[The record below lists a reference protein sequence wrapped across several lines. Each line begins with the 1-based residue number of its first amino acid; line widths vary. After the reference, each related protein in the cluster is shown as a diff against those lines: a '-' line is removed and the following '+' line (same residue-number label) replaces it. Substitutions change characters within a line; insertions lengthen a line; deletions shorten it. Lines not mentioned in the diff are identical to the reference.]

1 MPPLPTNDTRLIAAL
16 EHYLRAADT
25 SPQSPPDI
33 EQWLADYPDLADQLR
48 PLLQTEALVQQMAG
62 PPYGQLTIDPTLAGL
77 PDQASAELTVEY
89 RPATAPHSDT
99 AQASAARTVSQL
111 PLPARFG
118 DYLLESVIGYG
129 GMGVVYRGRQVQL
142 DRPVAVKMIRSG
154 CLATEEEVQRFY
166 SEARSAARLDHPNI
180 VTVHQC
186 GQWEGHHYF
195 SMDYIP
201 GTDLAH
207 LLQDGPL
214 SPRRAATYVRD
225 VARAIDFAH
234 RRGVLHRDLKPA
246 NVLIDEQDHVV
257 ITDFGL
263 AKLEGHESGLTATG
277 AALGTPSYM
286 SPEQARGGS
295 HEQGPATD
303 IYSLGAILFALLTG
317 RPPFQCESIVQTLI
331 QVLHK
336 PAPRLRDLAPGLS
349 IDLDTIV
356 AKCLS
361 KAPQKRY
368 ASAGEL
374 ADELDRYLAGFP
386 IHARPQPAY
395 VRAWHWCQSIPVV
408 AALSGYRVADPT
420 PQHRAAQWVL
430 LSAAVI
436 LPLLLGVTLWG
447 RWWWVD
453 SHLPG
458 SITIAGGQ
466 AGGAYHELAQQL
478 SQRLVQA
485 TGVPSRPFDTV
496 GSDQNA
502 QFVVGKRATFGLV
515 QATSMRSR
523 QIAILA
529 PLYYESLHILVRR
542 DWSGDDIRQLAGQR
556 LWIGPPQ
563 SGTRQAARLVLAA
576 LQLTEEQF
584 QLSDLELS
592 SAVGNTEI
600 DAAMLVIRPGNP
612 LIEQWL
618 SQGDMRLLEL
628 PNADDIA
635 LVEPSLRAFRL
646 QSSLYPSQADQA
658 PIMTLGTA
666 VFLIART
673 DAPTR
678 LVEACLETL
687 YDARWN
693 PPLDIM
699 PPQRPGQWPGMRWHP
714 AAEVYF
720 ESRLGQ

>member
-1 MPPLPTNDTRLIAAL
+1 MPPLPTDDRRLIAAL
-16 EHYLRAADT
+16 ESYLQAADAA
-25 SPQSPPDI
+25 PQSPPDI
-33 EQWLADYPDLADQLR
+33 EQWLAKHPDLATQLR
-48 PLLQTEALVQQMAG
+48 PLLLTEAIIQQMAG
-62 PPYGQLTIDPTLAGL
+62 PPYGQLASDPTLVGL
-77 PDQASAELTVEY
+77 PSQASDEMTVEY
-89 RPATAPHSDT
+89 LPSAEPNSD
-99 AQASAARTVSQL
+99 AARAGAARTISQL

-207 LLQDGPL
+207 VLQDGPL
-214 SPRRAATYVRD
+214 TPRRSATYVRD

-246 NVLIDEQDHVV
+246 NVLIDEHDDVV

-295 HEQGPATD
+295 QEQGPATD

-317 RPPFQCESIVQTLI
+317 RPPFQCDSVVQTLI

-336 PAPRLRDLAPGLS
+336 PAPRLREIDPALS

-361 KAPQKRY
+361 KSPHKRY

-386 IHARPQPAY
+386 IQARPQPLY

-420 PQHRAAQWVL
+420 PQHRAAQWGL
-430 LSAAVI
+430 LSAAAI
-436 LPLLLGVTLWG
+436 LPLLLVMTLWG

-466 AGGAYHELAQQL
+466 VGGAYHELAQQL
-478 SQRLVQA
+478 SERLVQA
-485 TGVPSRPFDTV
+485 TGVPSHPFETV

-502 QFVVGKRATFGLV
+502 ALVVSKRAAFGLV

-523 QIAILA
+523 QMAILA

-542 DWSGDDIRQLAGQR
+542 NWPGDDIGQLVGHR

-563 SGTRQAARLVLAA
+563 SGTRQAAQLLLAA
-576 LQLTEEQF
+576 MQLRENQF
-584 QLSDLELS
+584 ELSDLDLATAIGS
-592 SAVGNTEI
+592 PDL
-600 DAAMLVIRPGNP
+600 DAAILVIRPGNP
-612 LIEQWL
+612 LVEQWL
-618 SQGDMRLLEL
+618 RQGDMRLLEI

-635 LVEPSLRAFRL
+635 LKEPSLRTFRL
-646 QSSLYPSQADQA
+646 QSSLYPSQSDQP
-658 PIMTLGTA
+658 PIMSLGTA
-666 VFLIART
+666 VFLVART

-687 YDARWN
+687 YDARWSS
-693 PPLDIM
+693 PLDIM
-699 PPQRPGQWPGMRWHP
+699 PPQRPAQWPGMRWHP
-714 AAEVYF
+714 AAEAYF
-720 ESRLGQ
+720 DARLGP